1 MTPPAESTPG
11 VGSTLA
17 QPGAA
22 ARVLDRVSAEVGHDR
37 FDRYFD
43 RRTRLAVHGR
53 TLDVTVPSGFVA
65 EVVNRRF
72 GEALRRAMQAEL
84 GAGGGAVELRIRVEA
99 AAEPEPPTTA
109 PIEPKP
115 AERRPVKP
123 QQAWRHRFEDFI
135 VGDANRLAAAAA
147 QRLAEADLA
156 STPGPTSVFVHGGC
170 GLGKT
175 HLLHACC
182 ARFAEV
188 NPGAV
193 IRVTTGEH
201 FTNEFVSA
209 VRNNAVDRFRK
220 NYRGVDLLAIDDV
233 HFLAAK
239 DATQRELLHIF
250 DTLAMTRLRVMMAS
264 DEHPREIRR
273 LSQQLVSRFV
283 SGAVVRIDPPDMAL
297 RQALV
302 REIAR
307 RRGLL
312 IEDVAVRLIAERAG
326 AVGGTRGGSVRDLEG
341 LITQIEAVRL
351 IAPELAAGSVGLAV
365 TKRALG
371 IGDAPAP
378 RVRRP
383 VPVAQI
389 AAEVCRQLG
398 VETSELSGKGR
409 HKTVVL
415 ARELTVHLARRLT
428 TCSYPEIARALGRD
442 NHSTVLTAHKRL
454 CGLIAAGETPKAEVP
469 EPYAGLSLGELAERL
484 LASVERSA

>member
-1 MTPPAESTPG
+1 MTATGEPDAASAMAA
-11 VGSTLA
+11 V
-17 QPGAA
+17 GAA

-43 RRTRLAVHGR
+43 RRTRLSVHGR

-84 GAGGGAVELRIRVEA
+84 GGGDGAVELRIRVEA
-99 AAEPEPPTTA
+99 AAEPEPKAKPQPEIRPT
-109 PIEPKP
+109 ERKP
-115 AERRPVKP
+115 ARAS
-123 QQAWRHRFEDFI
+123 QAWRHRFEDFI

-147 QRLAEADLA
+147 QRLAEADLS
-156 STPGPTSVFVHGGC
+156 STPGPTSVFVHGSC

-182 ARFAEV
+182 ARFAET

-193 IRVTTGEH
+193 IRITTGEH

-250 DTLAMTRLRVMMAS
+250 DTLSMTRLRVMMAS

-273 LSQQLVSRFV
+273 LSQHLVSRFV
-283 SGAVVRIDPPDMAL
+283 SGAVVRIDPPDMTL

-307 RRGLL
+307 RRGLA

-326 AVGGTRGGSVRDLEG
+326 TLGGARGGSVRDLEG

-351 IAPELAAGSVGLAV
+351 ISPELALGPVGLAV

-398 VETSELSGKGR
+398 VEVSDLSGKGR

-454 CGLIAAGETPKAEVP
+454 CGLIAAGEAPKAEIP